1 MSTRFRMLLMAG
13 VALLVTSCSAHAPG
27 SQPMQLPAETLLPP
41 GAAEITSTPDQR
53 GSDTCDATASLRPG
67 VQPRPGDMPA
77 GSTMAA
83 ILARGKLRVGVDQ
96 NSFMFG
102 YRNPANGQIEGFDID
117 IAREIARDIFGDPDR
132 VELQPLDSAH
142 RITALQPD
150 QGNQQVDI
158 VVETLTPT
166 CERRKSIEFSSAY
179 FVSDQRLLVPNN
191 SGIRSTA
198 DLAGKKVC
206 GVVGTITLNPI
217 LALPQ
222 RPTVIGM
229 SNWLDCLTALQQG
242 QVAAVSTDT
251 PILYGLKQQDPN
263 LDMVG
268 DALAQDPYAVGIQ
281 QDRKDLVRF
290 VNGVLER
297 IRGDGT
303 WQRLYSARL
312 AALGP
317 AAGPPAPRYIG

>member
-1 MSTRFRMLLMAG
+1 MSTRFRMLLLAG
-13 VALLVTSCSAHAPG
+13 VAVLVTSCSAHAPG
-27 SQPMQLPAETLLPP
+27 SQSMQLPAETLLPP
-41 GAAEITSTPDQR
+41 GATQITSPPDQR
-53 GSDTCDATASLRPG
+53 SDTCDANASLRPSA
-67 VQPRPGDMPA
+67 QPRPGEMPD

-83 ILARGKLRVGVDQ
+83 ILKRGTLRVGVDQ
-96 NSFMFG
+96 NSFLFG
-102 YRNPANGQIEGFDID
+102 YRNPADGQIEGFDID
-117 IAREIARDIFGDPDR
+117 IAREIARDVFGDPAR
-132 VELQPLDSAH
+132 VELHPLDSAH
-142 RITALQPD
+142 RLTALQ
-150 QGNQQVDI
+150 GKQVDI

-166 CERRKSIEFSSAY
+166 CERRQSIEFSSAY
-179 FVSDQRLLVPNN
+179 FVSDQRLLVPKN
-191 SGIRSTA
+191 SGIKSSA

-242 QVAAVSTDT
+242 QVDAASTDA
-251 PILYGLKQQDPN
+251 PILYGLLQQDPN
-263 LDMVG
+263 LRMVG
-268 DALAQDPYAVGIQ
+268 DALAQDPYAVGVQ
-281 QDRKDLVRF
+281 QETKDLVRF

-303 WQRLYSARL
+303 WQRLYNNEL

-317 AAGPPAPRYIG
+317 TPGPPAPRYIG